1 MRPTRYRP
9 IRGTGGAIVAGHP
22 LAVAAGAGMLNRGG
36 NAVDAAIATA
46 AAAAVVRPHMCGV
59 AGDGFLL
66 LYDAG
71 SQAVHALNAGGP
83 APAAVSLDRFPHG
96 VPDRGPLLSTVPGI
110 LDGWARALER
120 FGTMAWPE
128 VLRPAVELAERGFPM
143 YESLSAWIGKY
154 QAKYAANPAAA
165 ALLLP
170 GGRPPVAG
178 TVWRQPD
185 LARTFRRLAEHG
197 PRDFYDG
204 DLAAAFVRGLGELGG
219 VMSADD
225 LAAYRATWGE
235 PVRGS
240 YRGHAVHTQPPM
252 SQGWMLVQILGALDG
267 VDLRAHGYD
276 APDRV
281 LAIAGAIRHA
291 FEDRDRWFGDPRHTG
306 FTLDRVLSRRR
317 LDEIRAALLRRPV
330 VPADPGPAAR
340 AKAAPAT
347 MKSQP
352 ALGERAGDTTA
363 LSVVDS
369 GGNAVSMIQ
378 SLWTDSGVVIP
389 GTGVIVNGRLNSAS
403 ARPDHPDAVAGG
415 KTPVYT
421 LHTYMVTRGDALVA
435 LGGTPGGHS
444 QVQTN
449 VQVLSNLL
457 DFDFSPQEAV
467 EAPRVLLGGALH
479 YESLSAIF
487 VEGRFPERVRV
498 ALRDAG
504 YDVSVLSE
512 WAELVVEG
520 ASPVTTG
527 SAKMIGID
535 PATGV
540 RSLGVDPRREAYGFV
555 S

>member
-1 MRPTRYRP
+1 VARAIGTRYRP

-22 LAVAAGAGMLNRGG
+22 LAVAAGARILTLGG

-66 LYDAG
+66 IYDAQ
-71 SQAVHALNAGGP
+71 SRRVNALNAGGP

-96 VPDRGPLLSTVPGI
+96 VPDAGPLLSTVPGI
-110 LDGWARALER
+110 LDGWALALER
-120 FGTMAWPE
+120 FGTMAWSD
-128 VLRPAVELAERGFPM
+128 VLQPAIDLADRGFPM
-143 YESLSAWIGKY
+143 YESLSTWIGKY
-154 QAKYAANPAAA
+154 RAKYAANPAAA

-170 GGRPPVAG
+170 GGRPPVPG
-178 TVWRQPD
+178 TVFRQPD
-185 LARTFRRLAEHG
+185 LARTLRRLAAYG
-197 PRDFYDG
+197 ARDFYDG
-204 DLAAAFVRGLGELGG
+204 GLAAVFVRGLGELGG
-219 VMSADD
+219 LMTPED
-225 LAAYRATWGE
+225 LAAYGATWGE

-252 SQGWMLVQILGALDG
+252 SQGWMLAQMLGALDG
-267 VDLRAHGYD
+267 VDLRAGGYD

-281 LAIAGAIRHA
+281 IAIAGVIRHA

-306 FTLDRVLSRRR
+306 FTLDRVLSPRR
-317 LDEIRAALLRRPV
+317 LDEIRAGLRRR
-330 VPADPGPAAR
+330 PAA
-340 AKAAPAT
+340 
-347 MKSQP
+347 S
-352 ALGERAGDTTA
+352 ALAERAGDTTA
-363 LSVVDS
+363 LSIVDGS
-369 GGNAVSMIQ
+369 GNAVSMIQ
-378 SLWTDSGVVIP
+378 SLWTDSGIVIP
-389 GTGVIVNGRLNSAS
+389 GTGILVNGRLNSAS

-421 LHTYMVTRGDALVA
+421 LHTYMVTRDDALVA

-449 VQVLSNLL
+449 AQVLTNLL
-457 DFDFSPQEAV
+457 DFEFTPQEAV
-467 EAPRVLLGGALH
+467 EAPRFLLGGALH

-487 VEGRFPERVRV
+487 VEGRFPERTRA
-498 ALRDAG
+498 ALREAG
-504 YDVSVLSE
+504 YDVTVLSD
-512 WAELVVEG
+512 WAELSVEG

-555 S
+555 D

>member
-1 MRPTRYRP
+1 
-9 IRGTGGAIVAGHP
+9 
-22 LAVAAGAGMLNRGG
+22 
-36 NAVDAAIATA
+36 
-46 AAAAVVRPHMCGV
+46 
-59 AGDGFLL
+59 
-66 LYDAG
+66 
-71 SQAVHALNAGGP
+71 
-83 APAAVSLDRFPHG
+83 
-96 VPDRGPLLSTVPGI
+96 
-110 LDGWARALER
+110 
-120 FGTMAWPE
+120 
-128 VLRPAVELAERGFPM
+128 
-143 YESLSAWIGKY
+143 
-154 QAKYAANPAAA
+154 
-165 ALLLP
+165 
-170 GGRPPVAG
+170 
-178 TVWRQPD
+178 
-185 LARTFRRLAEHG
+185 
-197 PRDFYDG
+197 
-204 DLAAAFVRGLGELGG
+204 
-219 VMSADD
+219 
-225 LAAYRATWGE
+225 
-235 PVRGS
+235 
-240 YRGHAVHTQPPM
+240 
-252 SQGWMLVQILGALDG
+252 
-267 VDLRAHGYD
+267 
-276 APDRV
+276 
-281 LAIAGAIRHA
+281 
-291 FEDRDRWFGDPRHTG
+291 
-306 FTLDRVLSRRR
+306 
-317 LDEIRAALLRRPV
+317 
-330 VPADPGPAAR
+330 
-340 AKAAPAT
+340 